1 MSEVT
6 VGEGTEVTLHFA
18 IKLENGQ
25 VIDSNFSAQPARFV
39 FGDGNIPEGFEQA
52 LTGLKVGDHLDLT
65 IAPERGFGMH
75 NPSNIQVMPRS
86 QFKDMDLEPGLVV
99 SFQEPGGEVPG
110 VISEFSDERVTVD
123 FNHPL
128 AGKTLLFE
136 VQILAVEPASAGM
149 LDPN

>member
-1 MSEVT
+1 MNDIT
-6 VGEGTEVTLHFA
+6 VGQGTAVTMHFA

-25 VIDSNFSAQPARFV
+25 VIDSNFAANPAKFV
-39 FGDGNIPEGFEQA
+39 FGDGNIPEGFEMA
-52 LTGLKVGDHLDLT
+52 LSGLKPGDHLDLT

-99 SFQEPGGEVPG
+99 TFQEPGGEVPG
-110 VISEFSDERVTVD
+110 VITEFSDERVTVD

-128 AGKTLLFE
+128 AGKTILFE
-136 VQILAVEPASAGM
+136 VEIIEVQPLANA
-149 LDPN
+149 